1 MIRLFVI
8 SLAIALAFFRP
19 LCALARSA
27 VQNVLRLLDAVQS
40 LAASDLVFCRRIFA
54 GEIRQLDWL
63 SADGLGFVL
72 SVLFVALVLISFVR
86 WAVCLIAHK
95 FASADLDR
103 GYDSPIACFAD
114 DRLSRAAYV
123 DMLLREI
130 TKAPDGQPQVI
141 GIYGAWGEGKTSV
154 VRLLEARCR
163 ERKLKKFRF
172 IWFSPWSSVVRK
184 EVNAEL
190 FTCIGRALCGI
201 WHPMLA
207 LAFLRYA
214 SQKTVGWLPRPH
226 GLFELMAFI
235 VAGAMN
241 AFTTFDW
248 VKRQLVGKLEKLDGR
263 LVVVIDDLDRL
274 EGKEV
279 CEIVRCVK
287 ASGDLPNVTYLLLSD
302 EARLV
307 KLAAPLFGDDENR
320 GEGRDGFL
328 EKIVTQPLP
337 LWPTP
342 PQALR
347 TEAEKLIRRE
357 IENSGLNFSEIKQED
372 ISFCLE
378 QFTTLRQIKRFACAL
393 SANLSYYWAQ
403 EGDKPSLD
411 LHMGD
416 VLRLTALRL
425 CLPDMVGR
433 LYAFYKNWYEESFAL
448 GGAIGV
454 EMPEEKY
461 KIFLAEAKVE
471 CRTWFEGF
479 MKDVMHVR
487 EKIDGTQKFF
497 VPYGIRDVSM
507 SVSFRLASPAHFERY
522 FNHFELP
529 ASVCPRHR
537 LEAFVQ
543 ALKDPSEM
551 VAWLQAM
558 ADEPLATVRFLDY
571 LRAWDYPIGSFSTL
585 ELVRGLVSILEQ
597 GAHSMAADD
606 SQFARLVH
614 AIRLLLSTFLQ
625 RRKVEISKVAEDS
638 EEVAALLIEGK
649 RHIMAELLIL
659 SCAGQVHPSFVADDL
674 LFETSQ
680 LQRLWDWV
688 KQELVGKIF
697 DPVFEA
703 RLGAETI
710 ARLYN
715 EIVFDRSADNVQFF
729 TDHVEYLKMGMKMP
743 QLIRRLK
750 TLGAY
755 VTYSD
760 PEDMHLV
767 FHGVHG
773 MSFAKHYLEILM
785 NAEEEILNHFE
796 LLQQEDLPLI
806 RAARAAYSTP
816 FSAKLDARLS
826 ETERED

>member
-27 VQNVLRLLDAVQS
+27 VQNGLWLLNAVRS
-40 LAASDLVFCRRIFA
+40 LAVSDLLVCKRILAGGIRR
-54 GEIRQLDWL
+54 LDWF

-72 SVLFVALVLISFVR
+72 STLFVALVLVLFVR
-86 WAVCLIAHK
+86 WVICRIARK
-95 FASADLDR
+95 FASADIGH

-123 DMLLREI
+123 DMLLHEI
-130 TKAPDGQPQVI
+130 AKAPDGQPQVI

-154 VRLLEARCR
+154 VRLLETRCR

-172 IWFSPWSSVVRK
+172 IWFLPWSSVVRK

-190 FTCIGRALCGI
+190 FTCIGRALCGS

-214 SQKTVGWLPRPH
+214 SQKTIGWLPRPH
-226 GLFELMAFI
+226 GLFELMAFAI
-235 VAGAMN
+235 AVAMN

-248 VKRQLVGKLEKLDGR
+248 VKRQLVRKLEELDGR

-287 ASGDLPNVTYLLLSD
+287 ANGDLPNVTYLLLSD

-320 GEGRDGFL
+320 GGRDGFL

-342 PQALR
+342 PEALR
-347 TEAEKLIRRE
+347 AEAEKLICRE
-357 IENSGLNFSEIKQED
+357 VENAGADFSEIKQGD

-378 QFTTLRQIKRFACAL
+378 QFKTLRQIKRLACAL
-393 SANLSYYWAQ
+393 SANLSYYRAQ
-403 EGDKPSLD
+403 AGAGPSID

-425 CLPDMVGR
+425 CLPEMVGR
-433 LYAFYKNWYEESFAL
+433 LYAFYKNWCEESFAL
-448 GGAIGV
+448 GYAIGL
-454 EMPEEKY
+454 EIPEDRYRKLLSEVKD
-461 KIFLAEAKVE
+461 E
-471 CRTWFEGF
+471 CRAWFGSF

-487 EKIDGTQKFF
+487 EKQNGAQKFF
-497 VPYGIRDVSM
+497 VPYGIRDVTM
-507 SVSFRLASPAHFERY
+507 SASFRLASPAHFERY

-537 LEAFVQ
+537 LESFVQ
-543 ALKDPSEM
+543 ALKDPGEM
-551 VAWLQAM
+551 VPWLQAM
-558 ADEPLATVRFLDY
+558 SDDPLATVRFLDY

-597 GAHSMAADD
+597 GVHSMAAAD

-614 AIRLLLSTFLQ
+614 SIRLLLSAFLQ
-625 RRKVEISKVAEDS
+625 RRKAEISRVAEDG
-638 EEVAALLIEGK
+638 EEIVTSLIDGK
-649 RHIMAELLIL
+649 RHVMAELLIL
-659 SCAGQVHPSFVADDL
+659 TCAGQVHPTLVADDL
-674 LFETSQ
+674 LFETAQ
-680 LQRLWDWV
+680 LQRLWEWV
-688 KQELVGKIF
+688 KQELAGKIF
-697 DPVFEA
+697 DPAFEA
-703 RLGAETI
+703 RLGSETI

-715 EIVFDRSADNVQFF
+715 EIVFDRSADDVQFF
-729 TDHVEYLKMGMKMP
+729 SDHVEYLKAGMKMP

-760 PEDMHLV
+760 PEDLQLV

-773 MSFAKHYLEILM
+773 MSFAKHYPGILM
-785 NAEEEILNHFE
+785 KAEEEILNHFE
-796 LLQQEDLPLI
+796 LLQQEGRPVIL
-806 RAARAAYSTP
+806 AARAAYQTP
-816 FSAKLDARLS
+816 FSAKLDARLA
-826 ETERED
+826 ETERKD